1 MINKISSVSFD
12 KKNPVLNIQTKNQAP
27 ANIQYTP
34 ENVLKSLS
42 VMAITNNSVVPF
54 TGKSFE
60 KTVEENY
67 FKLPEGAQ
75 PDIFQRASAAYLYG
89 GHDVLVTAPTGTGK
103 TAIALYAITKNLEDG
118 KKTFYTTPLKALS
131 NEKFRNFQN
140 LFGEENVGLIT
151 GDTKINKDAPIIV
164 MTTEV
169 YRNMIFGEKF
179 KEHNPIL
186 DNLKTV
192 VFDELHY
199 LGDEDRGG
207 VWEQSIILSDPKT
220 QLLSLS
226 ATIGNNEDI
235 ARWMAKSR
243 DLSYSAPQLSPDKI
257 QPGRAESILRNAV
270 KSENRTVG
278 LINVPSEFRHVPLEF
293 NNVIITASKNQISKH
308 KNNQD
313 KKTNKAEGTA
323 INFRPPVP
331 QNEDY
336 QRMVLTLKK
345 ENKLPAIF
353 FVFNKKGSKAILE
366 HLTRFGEKLNTDEEV
381 KQIDEII
388 DRYKSEGK
396 YLGETL
402 NKKALYK
409 GYAIHNAGLLPT
421 QKELIEELFQKKL
434 VKVAIATETLSAG
447 INMPARTTIISS
459 STKPTSDAS
468 AVDGRRELT
477 PNEFHQMAGRAGR
490 RGIDKKGYCY
500 TMSLNPEQKVIF
512 DNLIESDPN
521 ELKSAFR
528 PDYSFVAGYYDT
540 CQTDDFIK
548 EIANKSFYTYDRNGD
563 ISEKKSKEFLKN
575 FGTKRKVLRKFDY
588 MDSAHNL
595 STKGKLLAK
604 LNGYEQIPIIEAV
617 VTQKFGGMNAV
628 ELATAVGTLAN
639 INLKYTPKHPVDLKK
654 QKPQFTH
661 QNSVVDYF
669 VTKQENFL
677 KKYNEDMAKIDDSF
691 REVEIDTKVT
701 NHIFDWA
708 QLNTE
713 NENSVENWA
722 KIMKGSKENPIRDEG
737 SLFKEITMTVD
748 LLKQFTEIA
757 EEGLYLAENI
767 LEEKYYTELKHTANE
782 AVKLISKEPVTA

>member
-1 MINKISSVSFD
+1 MINKILPVTID
-12 KKNPVLNIQTKNQAP
+12 KKNYSPNIQKKKQETASIQYNPQSVLNSM
-27 ANIQYTP
+27 
-34 ENVLKSLS
+34 SLIS
-42 VMAITNNSVVPF
+42 SGIMSGVSF
-54 TGKSFE
+54 TGNSFE
-60 KTVEENY
+60 KTLEENY
-67 FKLPEGAQ
+67 FKLPEGAE

-131 NEKFRNFQN
+131 NEKYRNFQKI
-140 LFGEENVGLIT
+140 FGEENVGLIT
-151 GDTKINKDAPIIV
+151 GDTKINKDAPVVI

-179 KEHNPIL
+179 KQHNPIL

-243 DLSYSAPQLSPDKI
+243 NLSYSAPQLSPDKI
-257 QPGRAESILRNAV
+257 KSGRTESILRNAARA
-270 KSENRTVG
+270 ENKAVG

-293 NNVIITASKNQISKH
+293 NNIIITGKKQQVSKPKQNTDSK
-308 KNNQD
+308 
-313 KKTNKAEGTA
+313 KADLHS
-323 INFRPPVP
+323 RPPVP

-336 QRMVLTLKK
+336 QRIITMLKN

-388 DRYKSEGK
+388 DRYNSEGK

-447 INMPARTTIISS
+447 INMPARTTVISS
-459 STKPTSDAS
+459 YTKPTSDPS
-468 AVDGRRELT
+468 AITGRRDLT

-490 RGIDKKGYCY
+490 RGIDEKGFCY
-500 TMSLNPEQKVIF
+500 TMSMDAEQKAVF
-512 DNLIESDPN
+512 DNLIKSEPN
-521 ELKSAFR
+521 ELKSAFN
-528 PDYSFVAGYYDT
+528 PDYSFVAGYYDA
-540 CQTDDFIK
+540 CETDDFIK

-563 ISEKKSKEFLKN
+563 ISAKKSKEFLKN
-575 FGTKRKVLRKFDY
+575 FGTKRKVLRNFDY
-588 MDSAHNL
+588 LDSAHNL

-604 LNGYEQIPIIEAV
+604 LNGYEQIPVIEAV
-617 VTQKFGGMNAV
+617 VSQKFGGMNPV
-628 ELATAVGTLAN
+628 ELAASVGTMAN
-639 INLKYTPKHPVDLKK
+639 IQLKYRPKHPVDEQK
-654 QKPQFTH
+654 QKPAFTH
-661 QNSVVDYF
+661 SNAVLDYF

-677 KKYNEDMAKIDDSF
+677 KKYNEDMTKIDSGY
-691 REVEIDTKVT
+691 REVELDTKAT

-708 QLNTE
+708 KLNSE
-713 NENSVENWA
+713 NENSIENWTE
-722 KIMKGSKENPIRDEG
+722 IIRNSKANPIRDEG

-748 LLKQFTEIA
+748 LLKQISEIA
-757 EEGLYLAENI
+757 DDGIYLAQNKIEIN
-767 LEEKYYTELKHTANE
+767 YYNELKRTAQE
-782 AVKLISKEPVTA
+782 AVKLLSKEPVTA